1 MVEGQSVNEKP
12 PQSFYAQRTFRENVK
27 GILATYQASGK
38 IGEIKPRSIIHAK
51 KIARG
56 IAKATRQRAK
66 E

>member
-1 MVEGQSVNEKP
+1 MNEKL
-12 PQSFYAQRTFRENVK
+12 PQSFYAERSFRENVK
-27 GILATYQASGK
+27 GIIATYQSTGK

-56 IAKATRQRAK
+56 IAKSTRQRAK